1 MQSTGIPE
9 RNRLTQSLLG
19 GKVQVGLWQL
29 YKILK
34 KNEDLKARRHPMFE
48 KNRFMKFLAWF
59 LIIYY
64 AAILLLMGVMMP
76 TAMKGAYNGVA
87 AFHVL
92 DGGLIY
98 FILTDFW
105 LRFVLQETPAQQA
118 KPYSLLPIR
127 RSFLMNV
134 YLAHA
139 GLSLGNMF
147 WAFFLVP
154 FGAIAIWP
162 LMGFW
167 AFLSWLIGWWLLFIA
182 NGYAYLFVRALCMK
196 HIAWA
201 LLPAAIHAGLLALMF
216 VPEKNLLDMPC
227 TEFMYAFAKILLW
240 PYLVAFVLIA
250 FFYLINFWLQTKM
263 VYNEVAQKE
272 EVEMKHTTQMN
283 FLNRYGAMGEYL
295 KMEIKLR
302 MRNKQVRMGFIIA
315 LCAMLFFSAML
326 YFTDVYDGTFMKSF
340 ICLYDYVL
348 LGVMTLPTIMC
359 YEGNYIDGLMSRRQ
373 SIYDLLRAKFY
384 FNSISILIPLLF
396 ILPLVFIGKI
406 SLWMNLGYLFFTAGV
421 LYPCFFQMAVY
432 NKDTLPLNQ
441 KITAKQANTMQQIVT
456 LVAMFLP
463 ILIEKIAILILGN
476 PGGYFALIA
485 MGLVG
490 LATHKIWLRNIYTR
504 MMQRRYVNMEGFRA
518 TRNF

>member
-1 MQSTGIPE
+1 MQ
-9 RNRLTQSLLG
+9 RNKNKLTYSLLG
-19 GKVQVGLWQL
+19 GKIKVGLYQL

-34 KNEDLKARRHPMFE
+34 QNGKLKDKRHPMFE

-59 LIIYY
+59 MIIYY
-64 AAILLLMGVMMP
+64 AAILLLMGVTLP
-76 TAMKGAYNGVA
+76 GGLKGAYNGVA

-92 DGGLIY
+92 DGVLLYFLI
-98 FILTDFW
+98 TDFW
-105 LRFVLQETPAQQA
+105 LRFALQETPAQQS
-118 KPYSLLPIR
+118 KPYSLLPVR

-134 YLAHA
+134 YLTQA

-147 WAFFLVP
+147 WAFFFVP
-154 FGAIAIWP
+154 FGAIAVWP

-167 AFLSWLIGWWLLFIA
+167 AFLSWLIGWWLLFVA

-201 LLPAAIHAGLLALMF
+201 LLPAAIHAGLVVLML
-216 VPEKNLLDMPC
+216 VPEENVLDMPC
-227 TEFMYAFAKILLW
+227 TEFMYAFAKIQLW
-240 PYLVAFVLIA
+240 PYLVVFAIIA
-250 FFYLINFWLQTKM
+250 FFYYINYLLQSKM

-272 EVEMKHTTQMN
+272 EVEMKHATQMN

-302 MRNKQVRMGFIIA
+302 LRNKQVRMGFIIA
-315 LCAMLFFSAML
+315 LCAMCFFSAML
-326 YFTDVYDGTFMKSF
+326 YFTDIYNGSFMKSF

-373 SIYDLLRAKFY
+373 SIYELLKAKFY

-421 LYPCFFQMAVY
+421 LYPCFFQLAVY

-441 KITAKQANTMQQIVT
+441 KITAKQANTMQQIIT
-456 LVAMFLP
+456 IVAMFLP
-463 ILIEKIAILILGN
+463 IGVEKIVLVLLGN
-476 PGGYFALIA
+476 PGGYFLMIAL
-485 MGLVG
+485 G
-490 LATHKIWLRNIYTR
+490 LAGLLTHKLWLRNIYER

-518 TRNF
+518 SRNF

>member
-1 MQSTGIPE
+1 
-9 RNRLTQSLLG
+9 
-19 GKVQVGLWQL
+19 
-29 YKILK
+29 
-34 KNEDLKARRHPMFE
+34 
-48 KNRFMKFLAWF
+48 
-59 LIIYY
+59 
-64 AAILLLMGVMMP
+64 
-76 TAMKGAYNGVA
+76 
-87 AFHVL
+87 
-92 DGGLIY
+92 
-98 FILTDFW
+98 
-105 LRFVLQETPAQQA
+105 
-118 KPYSLLPIR
+118 
-127 RSFLMNV
+127 
-134 YLAHA
+134 
-139 GLSLGNMF
+139 
-147 WAFFLVP
+147 
-154 FGAIAIWP
+154 
-162 LMGFW
+162 
-167 AFLSWLIGWWLLFIA
+167 
-182 NGYAYLFVRALCMK
+182 
-196 HIAWA
+196 
-201 LLPAAIHAGLLALMF
+201 MF

-227 TEFMYAFAKILLW
+227 TEFMYAFAKIQLW
-240 PYLVAFVLIA
+240 PYLVAFALIA